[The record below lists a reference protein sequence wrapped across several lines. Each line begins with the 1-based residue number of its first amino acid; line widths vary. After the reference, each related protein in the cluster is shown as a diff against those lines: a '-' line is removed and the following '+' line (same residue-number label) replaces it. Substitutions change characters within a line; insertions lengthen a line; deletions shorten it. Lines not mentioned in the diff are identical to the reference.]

1 VLQLTLV
8 QEGMVGLVLVQLL
21 ALVLVLVQLLVQ
33 LLGPGLAPVGTLAAL
48 VLVQVLRLQL
58 EQGEVAA

>member
-1 VLQLTLV
+1 
-8 QEGMVGLVLVQLL
+8 MGLVLVQLL